1 MTYCTIAQFI
11 EIFSEQEAIE
21 LTNLDMP
28 GAIATNDDQLTRA
41 LTDASAMIDGY
52 IQNRVQL
59 PLEPEQVPGVLVSC
73 CADIARY
80 RLDRLRCREEVR
92 LRYED
97 WIAWLKD
104 VARGLVNLGLDS
116 QVLPASP
123 TLVPDQVYIRAS
135 DRVFTEHGL
144 RGF

>member
-1 MTYCTIAQFI
+1 MYCTIAQFI
-11 EIFSEQEAIE
+11 VIFGELEAIE
-21 LTNLDMP
+21 LTNLDRP
-28 GAIATNDDQLTRA
+28 EAIATDDEQLERA

-52 IQNRVQL
+52 IQNRVRL
-59 PLEPEQVPGVLVSC
+59 PLEPLQMPQVLTSC

-80 RLDRLRCREEVR
+80 RLDRLRCRDEVR

-104 VARGLVNLGLDS
+104 VAKGLVNLGLDS
-116 QVLPASP
+116 QVPPVSP
-123 TLVPDQVYIRAS
+123 TLVPDRVYVQAS
-135 DRVFTEHGL
+135 DRIFTDDGL